1 MANRKRL
8 KKHKQSGM
16 NRRAIS
22 GKRPM
27 SKETKV
33 ARKETSAADRAR
45 TKADLD
51 KTRAKKLAK

>member
-22 GKRPM
+22 GKKPM
-27 SKETKV
+27 STEQKESQK
-33 ARKETSAADRAR
+33 KKSEIDRAR
-45 TKADLD
+45 TKAVLD
-51 KTRAKKLAK
+51 KKLAK

>member
-22 GKRPM
+22 GKKPM
-27 SKETKV
+27 SKDTK
-33 ARKETSAADRAR
+33 ASRKAIREADKIR
-45 TKADLD
+45 TKEDF
-51 KTRAKKLAK
+51 KGKSIK

>member
-1 MANRKRL
+1 MGNKKRL

-27 SKETKV
+27 SKEQK
-33 ARKETSAADRAR
+33 KDQKKTSAIDRAR
-45 TKADLD
+45 TKATLT
-51 KTRAKKLAK
+51 K